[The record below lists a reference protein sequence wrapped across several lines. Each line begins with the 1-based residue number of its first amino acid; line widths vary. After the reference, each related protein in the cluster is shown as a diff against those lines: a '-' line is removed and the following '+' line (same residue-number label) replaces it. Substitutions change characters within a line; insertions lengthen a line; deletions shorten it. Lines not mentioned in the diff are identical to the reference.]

1 MTMGTHGHGKAKEFN
16 PTKKLYKTKKTMI
29 SSKAKFES
37 QQKMLE
43 TIDKA
48 FSQNLIMRDRL
59 VTKSDLENHAKIIS
73 TDLLLSELIKKRA
86 RLTEGGYNFIPLSMW
101 DWNPHFPI
109 SKNLLPRTIR

>member
-1 MTMGTHGHGKAKEFN
+1 MDIHGLGRAKELN
-16 PTKKLYKTKKTMI
+16 LIKKLYKIKKTML
-29 SSKAKFES
+29 SSKAKFEY
-37 QQKMLE
+37 QQKMLD

-48 FSQNLIMRDRL
+48 FLQNLIKRDRL
-59 VTKSDLENHAKIIS
+59 ISKLEFENQAKIIS

-109 SKNLLPRTIR
+109 NKNLLPKTIR

>member
-1 MTMGTHGHGKAKEFN
+1 MTMGTHGHGKAKELN

-48 FSQNLIMRDRL
+48 FSQNLKIRDRL
-59 VTKSDLENHAKIIS
+59 KTKSDFENHAKIIS

-86 RLTEGGYNFIPLSMW
+86 RLTKGGYNYIPLFMW

-109 SKNLLPRTIR
+109 SKNLLPKIIR